1 LLRFSL
7 DKKKKKIK
15 KTIFKKIKI
24 KGCFQGNAKKVI
36 APTQNRC
43 FSITLKAKEKTLPTN
58 ETIQSLLNP
67 LSALLPNFDNLQV
80 TRGPGQIQIS
90 IKYVDVNMKFD
101 LGLDKG
107 IQERSQLFEVNL
119 QSVLVLMSKMRS
131 IPGYTFQNPTCE
143 FKEASLHDW
152 IEVNDLLMS
161 TNMLQLFIKRN
172 DLLLDKFSVNHPLL
186 FKQPG
191 EYVLVPAVIKQIR
204 TDRRVL
210 NILQETTLLNTRE
223 FVNLKKIFKPTIADP
238 DQSVNVLHRILWQG
252 IPEEL
257 KRNQMDAKITQLEG
271 LQELFVTLIE
281 R

>member
-1 LLRFSL
+1 M
-7 DKKKKKIK
+7 
-15 KTIFKKIKI
+15 T
-24 KGCFQGNAKKVI
+24 
-36 APTQNRC
+36 T
-43 FSITLKAKEKTLPTN
+43 
-58 ETIQSLLNP
+58 
-67 LSALLPNFDNLQV
+67 
-80 TRGPGQIQIS
+80 GPGQIQIGV
-90 IKYVDVNMKFD
+90 KYVDVNMKFD

-131 IPGYTFQNPTCE
+131 VPGYTFQNPIFE
-143 FKEASLHDW
+143 FKEASLHEW
-152 IEVNDLLMS
+152 IEVND
-161 TNMLQLFIKRN
+161 LQLFIKRN

-204 TDRRVL
+204 TDRQVL

-238 DQSVNVLHRILWQG
+238 DQNVNVLHRILWQG

-257 KRNQMDAKITQLEG
+257 KRNQMDAKITLLEG
-271 LQELFVTLIE
+271 LQESFVTLIE